1 MSVPHEFANAALLR
15 RALTHPSVLTEE
27 PTEQHNQRLEFL
39 GDAVLQLVVT
49 DWLCRVR
56 PEWPEGELTKARA
69 RLVNATA
76 LARLAD
82 AWELATLLRVGKG
95 ERTTAVAQNV
105 NVRADAFEAVVAA
118 IYLDAGPARVAELV
132 IPLFGPLLEDL
143 DSLGD
148 PRSRLMEWAQG
159 RGLPVPEYTVVGE
172 EGPDHARE
180 FAVTVSVAGQEWGP
194 VSARS
199 KKEAKAKAA
208 QRALD
213 TILGGDGFRGQ
224 RG

>member
-27 PTEQHNQRLEFL
+27 PGEAHNQRLEFL

-82 AWELATLLRVGKG
+82 AWELAALLRVGKG

-118 IYLDAGPARVAELV
+118 IYLDAGPTRVAELV
-132 IPLFGPLLEDL
+132 IPLFEPLLDHL

-159 RGLPVPEYTVVGE
+159 RGKPVPEYTLVGE
-172 EGPDHARE
+172 EGPDHARQ
-180 FAVTVSVAGQEWGP
+180 FAVRVSVAGREYGP
-194 VSARS
+194 VSAGS
-199 KKEAKAKAA
+199 KKEAKARAA
-208 QRALD
+208 QLALD
-213 TILGGDGFRGQ
+213 AILGGDGFPAARG
-224 RG
+224 